1 MDTTK
6 GKILWV
12 DDEIEL
18 LKSHVLFLKDKGYQV
33 FTVTNGEDAISSV
46 SKTNFDLIFLD
57 EMMAG
62 MGGLETL
69 GKIKE
74 LQPSIPVVMITKNE
88 EERLMEDAIG
98 SKISDYLTKPINP
111 SQVLLT
117 AKKFLE
123 GKKISAEY
131 ISRDYIKEF
140 QEISRNMMYDMNYE
154 DWIDT
159 YLKLVTWELE
169 LDSNRDLGLH
179 QSIFDQKRECNLE
192 FAKFV
197 EKNYIKWINGTGD
210 KPLLSNEVVA
220 DFLVPELG
228 KDRTVYFFVI
238 DCMRLDQW
246 LLMEK
251 ELYDLYNISKN
262 YYYSI
267 LPTATPFSRN
277 ALFSGLFPS
286 EIEQKYPDMWKGNED
301 DENSLN
307 KYEPQLLEK
316 LLERMRV
323 KLKRDIKYIKI
334 LDTDFGKQIEQNI
347 TNYANNDL
355 TAIVINFVDM
365 LAHGRSD
372 SALLKEISPDEPAY
386 RSLTYSWFIHSSFLN
401 MLKTLSRQKNATIVI
416 TTDHGSIRCLRG
428 SKVLGDR
435 EASTNL
441 RYKFGRNLKC
451 DDKQAIFV
459 KNPLDYKL
467 PRRGITV
474 NYIIAKE
481 DYYFV
486 YPTEYHKYLN
496 YYKDTFQHGGI
507 SMEEMILPVVTLKP
521 KF

>member
-1 MDTTK
+1 MSNK
-6 GKILWV
+6 GKILWI

-18 LKSHVLFLKDKGYQV
+18 LTSHILFLEEKGYQV
-33 FTVTNGEDAISSV
+33 QTVTNGEDAISMIS
-46 SKTNFDLIFLD
+46 SDNYALIFLD
-57 EMMAG
+57 EMMSG

-69 GKIKE
+69 AKIKE
-74 LQPSIPVVMITKNE
+74 INSSIPVVMITKSE
-88 EERLMEDAIG
+88 EEQLMEEAIG
-98 SKISDYLTKPINP
+98 GKINDYLTKPINP

-123 GKKISAEY
+123 AKKITAEH

-140 QEISRNMMYDMNYE
+140 QEISRSMMFEMNHD
-154 DWIDT
+154 DWLNIYT
-159 YLKLVTWELE
+159 RLVSWELE
-169 LDSNRDLGLH
+169 LDGNRDLGLS
-179 QSIFDQKRECNLE
+179 QSIFGQKKECNAE
-192 FAKFV
+192 FSKFV
-197 EKNYIKWINGTGD
+197 EKNYITWIND
-210 KPLLSNEVVA
+210 LSERPLLSKDIVNKYVI
-220 DFLVPELG
+220 PELG
-228 KDRTVYFFVI
+228 KEHSVFFFVI

-246 LLMEK
+246 LVMEK
-251 ELYDLYNISKN
+251 EILDMFHINKN

-267 LPTATPFSRN
+267 LPTSTPFSRN
-277 ALFSGLFPS
+277 SLFSGLFPS
-286 EIEQKYPDMWKGNED
+286 EIESNYPDLWKCTVD

-307 KYEPQLLEK
+307 QYEPQLLEK
-316 LLERMRV
+316 LLTRSKI
-323 KLKRDIKYIKI
+323 KLDKELKYIKI
-334 LDTDFGKQIEQNI
+334 LDADYGKLIEQTI
-347 TNYANNDL
+347 TNYTNNNL

-372 SALLKEISPDEPAY
+372 SSLIKEMSPDEPAY
-386 RSLTYSWFIHSSFLN
+386 RDLTRSWFLHSSFLN
-401 MLKTLSRQKNATIVI
+401 MLKALSKQKNVTVVI

-435 EASTNL
+435 ETSTNL

-451 DDKQAIFV
+451 DSKQAIFV

-507 SMEEMILPVVTLKP
+507 SMEEMILPILTLKP
-521 KF
+521 KI